1 MAAVDVV
8 RNFPAVVPPV
18 KEEDEEEE
26 KEAVW
31 LKEIEEVAVQYV
43 SLILEADGRGEMGGG
58 KSPASLLST
67 VTPLSDGQSPALSS
81 NAPEVPIDRA
91 AVPGFSYA
99 AVHTDCQ
106 KAKRH
111 WRPVGCQS
119 EERDS
124 TSYICSSGS
133 KICVSGK
140 SSAPQ
145 SIPLPHL
152 LLHVGG
158 YRSV

>member
-43 SLILEADGRGEMGGG
+43 CLILEADGRGEMGGG

-67 VTPLSDGQSPALSS
+67 VTPLSDGQSTALSS
-81 NAPEVPIDRA
+81 NAPEV
-91 AVPGFSYA
+91 Y
-99 AVHTDCQ
+99 T
-106 KAKRH
+106 
-111 WRPVGCQS
+111 
-119 EERDS
+119 
-124 TSYICSSGS
+124 
-133 KICVSGK
+133 
-140 SSAPQ
+140 
-145 SIPLPHL
+145 
-152 LLHVGG
+152 
-158 YRSV
+158 YR